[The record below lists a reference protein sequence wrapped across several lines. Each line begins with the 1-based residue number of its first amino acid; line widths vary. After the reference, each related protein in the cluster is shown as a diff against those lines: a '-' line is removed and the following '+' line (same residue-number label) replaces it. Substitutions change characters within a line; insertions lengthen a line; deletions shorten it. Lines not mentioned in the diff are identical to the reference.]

1 MPLKSSSRNLR
12 DEYQHSVEA
21 LRQEFA
27 RTQDG
32 HALVRCRADSVDAL
46 MDRLWLEIISSDK
59 TGPRGI
65 ALAAIGGYGR
75 RQLFPYSDIDLLFL
89 CVDSS
94 MEGSH
99 EVVIRRFCQELWDI
113 GLRVSATTR
122 TLDECERLSAENPEF
137 TLSLLDRRFL
147 EGDAALFAQ
156 LDQERIPALLERR
169 RQPLL
174 EHIAELAGKRHKQ
187 YQDTL
192 FHLEPNLKDGPGGM
206 RDYHTCSWLA
216 MLLPEKARAGGTP
229 YESELISERR
239 DESSAAYRFLLSAR
253 CFLHYRSHRDDNVLY
268 WQAQDEAAAIGLG
281 LEHHEPTATALWM
294 RQYFRHARAIDWITR
309 QMLDEVP
316 GGRTTILSQ
325 IRRWRKRTT
334 LEGCRI
340 ENGRIVLQGPEDY
353 RDPHRVLQI
362 FELMARH
369 NLLLSR
375 ETEGRL
381 AECLPLLAQHL
392 PEGQELW
399 EFLHTILI
407 APGAAQALHAMHA
420 LGILELILPEFHAVD
435 ALVVRDAYH
444 RYTVDEHTFL
454 VIANLH
460 ALEDPEPTSKPN
472 VEWAKRFGEIL
483 RELDDPAPLY
493 LAALLHDTGKAR
505 SDREHTQQSALVA
518 SAVMDRLQLET
529 ADREA
534 VLRLIRNHL
543 EMSQALRRD
552 IFDTET
558 VKAFAAVVGSPND
571 LRLLCLL
578 TYADIQSVNPDA
590 LTPWKAENLWRL
602 YIATSN
608 YMDRSVDDDRIHWV
622 ADSETMQRLGEL
634 APGDRASIQH
644 FLDGLPQRYLRTRAP
659 KEVLDHWQMATRLA
673 TAPADVALHR
683 ANGWWECTVV
693 TRDRAFLFAD
703 LAGVLMAW
711 GMDIVK
717 ADAFSNDGDVV
728 IDTFR
733 FHDRYR
739 TLELNPG
746 EDQRFSTD
754 VIDVVSRK
762 VAVEKMLAARAHTS
776 KRKPTKTQVTTRLE
790 FDDTSSTHSTV
801 LEIVAQDMPGLLRA
815 ITLVIAQQQCN
826 IGVALVDTEG
836 DVAIDVFY
844 LTQNGAKLSSEV
856 QQQLRDALLAAL
868 TA

>member
-1 MPLKSSSRNLR
+1 MPLKSSSSSLR
-12 DEYQHSVEA
+12 DEYLHSVEA
-21 LRQEFA
+21 LRTEFA
-27 RTQDG
+27 RMQDG
-32 HALVRCRADSVDAL
+32 TALVKCRADTVDDL
-46 MDRLWLEIISSDK
+46 MLRLWLQIISTDG
-59 TGPRGI
+59 TGPKGLC
-65 ALAAIGGYGR
+65 LAAIGGYGR
-75 RQLFPYSDIDLLFL
+75 RQLFPFSDIDLLFL
-89 CVDSS
+89 CVDAST
-94 MEGSH
+94 EGSH
-99 EVVIRRFCQELWDI
+99 NVVIRRFSQELWDI

-122 TLDECERLSAENPEF
+122 TVDECERLSAENPEF

-147 EGDAALFAQ
+147 VGDAALFAQ
-156 LDQERIPALLERR
+156 LDRERIPALIERR

-174 EHIAELAGKRHKQ
+174 EHIAELASKRHKQ

-206 RDYHTCSWLA
+206 RDYHTCQWLA
-216 MLLPEKARAGGTP
+216 MLLPESARAGGSP

-239 DESSAAYRFLLSAR
+239 DESSAAYRFLLTAR
-253 CFLHYRSHRDDNVLY
+253 CFLHYRSQRDDNVLY

-281 LEHHEPTATALWM
+281 LDCRDPLATALWM
-294 RQYFRHARAIDWITR
+294 RQYFRHARAIDWIAR

-316 GGRTTILSQ
+316 GGRTTLLSQ
-325 IRRWRKRTT
+325 IRRWRSRTT
-334 LEGCRI
+334 LEGCRV

-369 NLLLSR
+369 NLQLSR
-375 ETEGRL
+375 EAEGRL
-381 AECLPLLAQHL
+381 AECLPLLAQQL
-392 PEGQELW
+392 PEGEELW
-399 EFLHTILI
+399 EILRTILV

-420 LGILELILPEFHAVD
+420 VGILELILPEFHAVD

-460 ALEDPEPTSKPN
+460 ALEDPGDASKPN
-472 VEWAKRFGEIL
+472 AEWAKRFAEIL
-483 RELDDPAPLY
+483 HELDDPAPLY

-505 SDREHTQQSALVA
+505 SDTEHTQQSAVVA
-518 SAVMDRLQLET
+518 AAVMERLQLPIPER
-529 ADREA
+529 DA

-552 IFDTET
+552 IFDAEI
-558 VKAFAAVVGSPND
+558 VRAFAAVAGSPND

-590 LTPWKAENLWRL
+590 MTPWKAENLWRL

-608 YMDRSVDDDRIHWV
+608 YLDRSVDDDRIHWV

-634 APGDRASIQH
+634 APGDRASIQQ

-659 KEVLDHWQMATRLA
+659 KEVLDHWQMSRRLTDA
-673 TAPADVALHR
+673 AADVALHR

-703 LAGVLMAW
+703 LAGVFAAW

-717 ADAFSNDGDVV
+717 ADAFSNGSDVV

-746 EDQRFSTD
+746 EDQRFCASI
-754 VIDVVSRK
+754 VDVVRGK
-762 VAVEKMLAARAHTS
+762 ATVEKMLAARSHAS
-776 KRKPTKTQVTTRLE
+776 KRRLTKTQVATRLE
-790 FDDTSSTHSTV
+790 FDDASSTHSTV
-801 LEIVAQDMPGLLRA
+801 LEIIAQDMPGLLRA
-815 ITLVIAQQQCN
+815 ITFVIAQQRCN

-844 LTQNGAKLSSEV
+844 LTQNGAKLSQPVE
-856 QQQLRDALLAAL
+856 QQLKESLMGALEA
-868 TA
+868 